1 MPRLTASKTEIL
13 DRAGY
18 AYSFDRQ
25 VYLNRKTKK
34 AFSVEYVQDNDEGTI
49 RNAIRRH
56 NDGLKWQFYFNSEPS
71 DAVRHELEC
80 VLG

>member
-13 DRAGY
+13 DEAGY

-25 VYLNRKTKK
+25 IYLNRKTKK
-34 AFSVEYVQDNDEGTI
+34 AFSVQFVQDHSETQI
-49 RNAIRRH
+49 RKHIQEH
-56 NDGLKWQFYFNSEPS
+56 TDGLEWRFYFNSAPS
-71 DAVRHELEC
+71 EAVKHELEC